1 MSSCCAILTTLKHP
15 WVSVPVLS
23 NTIVSG
29 LDNNSRYELPLTKIP
44 HLEAPP
50 IPAKKPSGTDITNA
64 HGQDITKNVKALFI
78 QTEKLLPK

>member
-1 MSSCCAILTTLKHP
+1 M
-15 WVSVPVLS
+15 S

-50 IPAKKPSGTDITNA
+50 IPAKKPSGTDITSA

-78 QTEKLLPK
+78 QTEKLLPKISGGKIARNNAEAWYD